1 MMSHDQG
8 DDAASTPSPKPE
20 PDRPEAAAAEAP
32 APAPAPARRTVIT
45 ARRRSFVR
53 LVEHL
58 QQELLTAYEEER
70 VRHRL
75 TRKKMADLLGCDKQA
90 LARHLN
96 ITSNMTLETL
106 ADLAYALNRP
116 VRISL
121 PSRDAMLRPGDNR
134 RAPPPPHLSMSVGAT
149 PVETPSY
156 AEESQSDPQAQP
168 QIVIVM
174 RSL

>member
-1 MMSHDQG
+1 M
-8 DDAASTPSPKPE
+8 
-20 PDRPEAAAAEAP
+20 
-32 APAPAPARRTVIT
+32 T

-58 QQELLTAYEEER
+58 QQELLSAYEEER
-70 VRHRL
+70 TRHRL
-75 TRKKMADLLGCDKQA
+75 TRHKMAELLNSDKA
-90 LARHLN
+90 SLAQQLN
-96 ITSNMTLETL
+96 VTANMTLETL

-134 RAPPPPHLSMSVGAT
+134 SAPPPPHLSLSAGTA
-149 PVETPSY
+149 PVTTPSY
-156 AEESQSDPQAQP
+156 AVPAPSPTEAEAQPQAQP

>member
-1 MMSHDQG
+1 MTSR
-8 DDAASTPSPKPE
+8 
-20 PDRPEAAAAEAP
+20 DREPEAAP
-32 APAPAPARRTVIT
+32 ALTPEPQSPARRAVIT

-58 QQELLTAYEEER
+58 QQELLSAYEEER
-70 VRHRL
+70 SRHRL
-75 TRKKMADLLGCDKQA
+75 TRKKMADLLGCDKTVLSQ
-90 LARHLN
+90 HLT

-121 PSRDAMLRPGDNR
+121 PSREAMLRPGDNR
-134 RAPPPPHLSMSVGAT
+134 SAPPPPHLSLSVGTT
-149 PVETPSY
+149 PVESPSY
-156 AEESQSDPQAQP
+156 ADASQSDPQTQSQP